1 MWVVFLFLRAFQKQ
15 YSKKKKFN
23 NNDNIAEVVEMCL
36 DTDEQDG
43 RRVVLCVCVLLFF
56 SCEWKEKRKEGQVR
70 EEQVIWAGLYS
81 FFLVSCQ

>member
-1 MWVVFLFLRAFQKQ
+1 ML
-15 YSKKKKFN
+15 SKNNIPKKKFN

-56 SCEWKEKRKEGQVR
+56 SCE
-70 EEQVIWAGLYS
+70 
-81 FFLVSCQ
+81 

>member
-1 MWVVFLFLRAFQKQ
+1 MSVRDLFTTPTMAILYLQLYVCEKCFCFCVL
-15 YSKKKKFN
+15 SKNNIPKKKFN

-56 SCEWKEKRKEGQVR
+56 SCE
-70 EEQVIWAGLYS
+70 
-81 FFLVSCQ
+81 